1 VLALTVALAV
11 PLVAARAGAQE
22 ELAAALKE
30 SRAEAILV
38 REEAQGRPFDPAFR
52 AQEKARLVAA
62 SPEELEAVEKRGH
75 GLLPS
80 LAPLDN
86 AHDLTYT
93 PVTPCRIIDTRLVGG
108 PIAAGT
114 QRSFYVAGSFGFDTQ
129 GGHAGGCG
137 VPFGPATAVVIN
149 YVAVQAAGP
158 GDLRAWPYAGTVPTA
173 SVINYAQV
181 PGLNIANGLVQPLC
195 AGGGGTCLR
204 DITVQADASDT
215 QLVADVVGYFAQFP
229 KTSVRSFTESVLSPA
244 GGGDLTGGGSCTNS
258 GGTQI
263 TVTAPV
269 AGRIV
274 VRGSASLRIL
284 HVTGTTD
291 DIWTAIG
298 STPTE
303 CPPTDFGRSLIVTR
317 IPAALPTFNGASGN
331 HLMVQVQPT
340 RAFDVAAGTYTFYLN
355 FVQLNGGG
363 DDDATYRSLEATF
376 HPN

>member
-1 VLALTVALAV
+1 
-11 PLVAARAGAQE
+11 
-22 ELAAALKE
+22 
-30 SRAEAILV
+30 
-38 REEAQGRPFDPAFR
+38 
-52 AQEKARLVAA
+52 
-62 SPEELEAVEKRGH
+62 
-75 GLLPS
+75 
-80 LAPLDN
+80 
-86 AHDLTYT
+86 
-93 PVTPCRIIDTRLVGG
+93 
-108 PIAAGT
+108 
-114 QRSFYVAGSFGFDTQ
+114 
-129 GGHAGGCG
+129 
-137 VPFGPATAVVIN
+137 
-149 YVAVQAAGP
+149 
-158 GDLRAWPYAGTVPTA
+158 
-173 SVINYAQV
+173 
-181 PGLNIANGLVQPLC
+181 
-195 AGGGGTCLR
+195 
-204 DITVQADASDT
+204 
-215 QLVADVVGYFAQFP
+215 VGYFAQFP

-317 IPAALPTFNGASGN
+317 IPAVLPTFNGASGN
-331 HLMVQVQPT
+331 LMVQVQPT
-340 RAFDVAAGTYTFYLN
+340 RTFDVGPGTYTYYLN
-355 FVQLNGGG
+355 FVQLAGGG